1 MQGAQVL
8 SLVGLLRFH
17 MLCSTDKKVY
27 LKKNKRRGK
36 KKERKKEI
44 HWHYSRSRD
53 YHLFCLDLLF
63 ISLCFSFSFPLWEQL
78 LHLSLEEN
86 RASAQAMFDSGLIWS
101 GWFRKQMHPLGLRT
115 NCWGFFFSW
124 FHQSQIYVSIS
135 TEEKSNYW
143 SISVIIISWYELLHS
158 LLVSGSLPR
167 LESEHLKTNSS
178 WAKPVLIIF

>member
-1 MQGAQVL
+1 MQHRQE
-8 SLVGLLRFH
+8 SI
-17 MLCSTDKKVY
+17 
-27 LKKNKRRGK
+27 LKKKGGGK
-36 KKERKKEI
+36 EERKKFIGTAPKVEI
-44 HWHYSRSRD
+44 IILILPR
-53 YHLFCLDLLF
+53 LT
-63 ISLCFSFSFPLWEQL
+63 FSFFVFFFFFPQLWEQL

-135 TEEKSNYW
+135 TEEKSNYQ

-158 LLVSGSLPR
+158 LLVSGSLSR